1 MRILIISFI
10 FIFCSSFIIKPT
22 TKIVKEN
29 RKVSVFNTIETNS
42 SIDVYIKQGD
52 KESVIVETNE
62 EYQKQVLISVTDKNL
77 IIKTKGS
84 IINPDKFNVYIV
96 VKELYDIK
104 SSGSGDVESL
114 EKLNF
119 QKISLK
125 TIGSGDIDLDLN
137 SKNVSINIEGS
148 GDVELTGIIND
159 LNIDISGSGDVE
171 IGSIN
176 YNKVLANNKASGDIK
191 LLGSAKLFSL
201 NNSGSGDIECASFK
215 VKEAHVSSKGSGDI
229 QLHVDAI
236 LNLVL
241 SGSGDFKLIGDP
253 ATKNI
258 KVTGSG
264 NFY

>member
-1 MRILIISFI
+1 MKILIISFI
-10 FIFCSSFIIKPT
+10 FIFCSSFIIRPT

-29 RKVSVFNTIETNS
+29 RKVSIFNTIETNS
-42 SIDVYIKQGD
+42 SIDIYIKQGD

-62 EYQKQVLISVTDKNL
+62 EYQKQILINVIDKNL
-77 IIKTKGS
+77 IIETKGN
-84 IINPDKFNVYIV
+84 IINPSKFNVYIV
-96 VKELYDIK
+96 VKELYGIK
-104 SSGSGDVESL
+104 TS
-114 EKLNF
+114 
-119 QKISLK
+119 
-125 TIGSGDIDLDLN
+125 GSGDIDLDLN
-137 SKNVSINIEGS
+137 SKTVSINIDGS

-159 LNIDISGSGDVE
+159 LNIDISGSGDIE
-171 IGSIN
+171 IGSID

-191 LLGSAKLFSL
+191 LLGSAKIFSL
-201 NNSGSGDIECASFK
+201 NNSGSGDIKCASFK
-215 VKEAHVSSKGSGDI
+215 VAEAHIISKGSGDI
-229 QLHVDAI
+229 QLNVDTI